1 MYSLQLK
8 HCAGLKRR
16 AQQSIKDDFPT
27 PILIRRRD
35 ILTML
40 NSQLGFTVY
49 LYILNFFFINSY
61 AFFAILKSIIIPF
74 VLIPIEYSS
83 NVVKSFQG

>member
-8 HCAGLKRR
+8 HCAGLKKY
-16 AQQSIKDDFPT
+16 AQQSIKDDFPA
-27 PILIRRRD
+27 PILIHRRD
-35 ILTML
+35 ILMML

-74 VLIPIEYSS
+74 AIISIKYSS
-83 NVVKSFQG
+83 NVVKSFQD